1 MTNPLARRITQ
12 LALAV
17 ALTLS
22 MTTAHASQSAIAVAP
37 TGWSPAH
44 SVSQEE
50 SSGMAGANVRLA
62 YSCGPGQCTCH
73 GDNDCN
79 NMYSG
84 GACKT
89 NGSCETA
96 GGVTCTCATRAVAQP
111 TAGTGTKKLPNLV
124 TRPQQLKKSGN

>member
-12 LALAV
+12 AALAV
-17 ALTLS
+17 ALTLAVT
-22 MTTAHASQSAIAVAP
+22 MAHASLSGVAISP
-37 TGWSPAH
+37 TDWSPAR
-44 SVSQEE
+44 SESQQKP
-50 SSGMAGANVRLA
+50 GNAGVKVQLA

-84 GACKT
+84 GACKS

-111 TAGTGTKKLPNLV
+111 TGGTGAKKLPNL
-124 TRPQQLKKSGN
+124 TARPQQLKKSGN